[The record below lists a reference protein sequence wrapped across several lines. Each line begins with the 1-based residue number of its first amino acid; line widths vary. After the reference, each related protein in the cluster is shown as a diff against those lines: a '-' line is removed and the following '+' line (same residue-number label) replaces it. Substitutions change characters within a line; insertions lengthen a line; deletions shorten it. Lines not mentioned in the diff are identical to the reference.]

1 MCCLFS
7 AGENLS
13 NISRGRDLG
22 RNGVVGCDHQFACR
36 LMDSA
41 SSTEPHIVQVL
52 LPYHC
57 KQIEHIIL
65 RCLRCT
71 LPASPSYP
79 AHETRARTHT
89 HTLHA
94 SSRQCTPTVCPQ
106 GSSSVSRI
114 SLPLFD
120 GKPSKYARTQ
130 RHQKCN
136 FSLASIPPHIFFDRK
151 KFAKANSNGSRSKFL
166 FKTAFWALLRRFT
179 PETRTRRLL
188 TPWNDLLY
196 SSRPFQNNCSF
207 SASRSFVLGQ
217 TRPRTDFQ

>member
-94 SSRQCTPTVCPQ
+94 SSTAVHTDGMYTGIKFRFTHFTASFRWKAFKICQDPTTSKMQ
-106 GSSSVSRI
+106 FFAR
-114 SLPLFD
+114 FD
-120 GKPSKYARTQ
+120 STAY
-130 RHQKCN
+130 
-136 FSLASIPPHIFFDRK
+136 FF
-151 KFAKANSNGSRSKFL
+151 RSK
-166 FKTAFWALLRRFT
+166 K
-179 PETRTRRLL
+179 
-188 TPWNDLLY
+188 
-196 SSRPFQNNCSF
+196 
-207 SASRSFVLGQ
+207 
-217 TRPRTDFQ
+217 